1 MLLSPNEKESVL
13 LDLRI
18 KQMEKLI
25 EVCDIAKV
33 WITTLMEQNKRHE
46 EALDRNFAKIA
57 SSFLP
62 FPTDVPNSVPTHLTE

>member
-1 MLLSPNEKESVL
+1 MLLSPNEKETML

-18 KQMEKLI
+18 KQIEKLL

-33 WITTLMEQNKRHE
+33 WITTMMERDKRNE

-57 SSFLP
+57 SSFL
-62 FPTDVPNSVPTHLTE
+62 TSADDAQIKD